1 MVNLKII
8 ITVIVITVVLG
19 FLFYPNDEPSNTIM
33 FETSNTNESKI
44 KVGDVEFLVSNDDIV
59 DVTIFDQLLSEPD
72 VTIPIDSELPLS
84 FLNEVQ
90 YSFEEDVIADK
101 EIAVNK
107 YELTTSITYNDGSES
122 EQSNFVDLQALDFL
136 TLDNEQKE
144 FDKGKLSFKLSVPIN
159 EQIRLAQSE
168 FTVNFIDSNNNVKTI
183 KNIFNKKTQSD
194 VKDGM
199 IVFLDEDIQF
209 ESILNITPIGIN
221 KLTLTLDKLF
231 IIYDNNSREYASP
244 KTLYSSIIEKSD
256 SLTII
261 TTETGTA
268 KIWDSDLPLT
278 ISTSTQSVTA
288 KTCVTSSSTGCT
300 KYFESYYK
308 VASPQLGQI
317 TIVDL
322 KTNNEIVRTDV
333 VSESSCINKLDSKEI
348 NLCKQVGQGTKF
360 TFMLQRDSSYNVKI
374 GSPQN
379 ESFVINTPENY
390 KEYEFN
396 SLTATIE
403 SKIPSTQEWCSKQ
416 SGKGYNGVTYNG
428 NTVNSMGKVVNAH
441 QNLGETGQCLVRYN
455 ISNGQSWYNYDW
467 KTVEHFEYHDEL
479 ISNFP

>member
-19 FLFYPNDEPSNTIM
+19 FLFYPNEPNDTIM

-59 DVTIFDQLLSEPD
+59 DVTIIDQLLSEPPD

-107 YELTTSITYNDGSES
+107 YELTTITYNDGSES

-183 KNIFNKKTQSD
+183 KNIFNTKTQSD

-231 IIYDNNSREYASP
+231 IIYDDNSREYAIP

-261 TTETGTA
+261 TTETGNA
-268 KIWDSDLPLT
+268 KIWDSDLPLS

-317 TIVDL
+317 TITNLD
-322 KTNNEIVRTDV
+322 TNNEIVRTDV